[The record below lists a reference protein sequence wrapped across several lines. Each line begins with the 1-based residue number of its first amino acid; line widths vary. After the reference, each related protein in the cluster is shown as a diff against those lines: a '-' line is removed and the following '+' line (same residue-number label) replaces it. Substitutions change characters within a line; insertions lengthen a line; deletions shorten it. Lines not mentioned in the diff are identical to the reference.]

1 MTEKHSD
8 FELRDQRLLS
18 NDFEF
23 GEALSGIFS
32 SRKNL
37 LIKKKDVDQP
47 LVSPMRAR
55 NDSEDVELGFHII
68 KNNKRHWYEEE
79 DD

>member
-1 MTEKHSD
+1 
-8 FELRDQRLLS
+8 
-18 NDFEF
+18 
-23 GEALSGIFS
+23 
-32 SRKNL
+32 
-37 LIKKKDVDQP
+37 
-47 LVSPMRAR
+47 MRAR

>member
-37 LIKKKDVDQP
+37 LIKKKDVD
-47 LVSPMRAR
+47 
-55 NDSEDVELGFHII
+55 
-68 KNNKRHWYEEE
+68 
-79 DD
+79 